1 MRHVGCI
8 AIVMTALL
16 VGSPA
21 GSEPP
26 PPGSILHVQVKSAPV
41 KAKPLGFMPT
51 VVMLKQG
58 ARVEVLGSPV
68 SGYVRVRYGEGKT
81 GFVLHASLVTQDRY
95 QEIQETSVDAKEVGE
110 GTAAYGSAKGWDQ
123 ATEQEYAKKKNMN
136 AQFKQ
141 VDKIVEGPFP
151 GRSAADLEKMILEF
165 AKQGRLGEA
174 ALVQ

>member
-1 MRHVGCI
+1 MRHLGCI

-16 VGSPA
+16 LGRPA

-26 PPGSILHVQVKSAPV
+26 PPGSILYVQVKSAPV

-51 VVMLKQG
+51 VVMPKQG

-68 SGYVRVRYGEGKT
+68 SGYIRVRYGEGKT

-95 QEIQETSVDAKEVGE
+95 QEIQESSVDAKEVGE
-110 GTAAYGSAKGWDQ
+110 GTATYGAVKGWDK
-123 ATEQEYAKKKNMN
+123 ATEQKYAKNKNLD

-141 VDKIVEGPFP
+141 VDAIVEGPFP
-151 GRSAADLEKMILEF
+151 GRSAGELEKLILEF